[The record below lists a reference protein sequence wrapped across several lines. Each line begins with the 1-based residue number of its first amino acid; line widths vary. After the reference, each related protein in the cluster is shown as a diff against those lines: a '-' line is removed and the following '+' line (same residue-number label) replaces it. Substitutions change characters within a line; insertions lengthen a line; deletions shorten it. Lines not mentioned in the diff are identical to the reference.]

1 MKYFIK
7 KQIGFTEGHST
18 EHAIIGQI
26 GQIKNSFRK
35 NHFTLGV
42 FIDLSKAFDT
52 VDHHVVLTME
62 KMETLYVRFRATF
75 IITNNI
81 LYLVIN
87 ATLSKI

>member
-52 VDHHVVLTME
+52 VHHHVPTME
-62 KMETLYVRFRATF
+62 KKETLYVRFRATF

-81 LYLVIN
+81 
-87 ATLSKI
+87 